1 MQRFMVLPRPGQKE
15 WRRACRP
22 YKQFQHILTLSMTHP
37 PTTADPAM
45 TTRIAYLARHGETD
59 WNRERRWQGQTD
71 IALNA
76 AGRAQAEDLA
86 AKVERS
92 AIEHVHTS
100 DLSRARETAEI
111 VARRLGLGPVAI
123 DPDLRE
129 RNFGVFE
136 GLTFAEC
143 AEKLPEM
150 WARYVA
156 NRTRPEGSESDQALA
171 ERMIRGVT
179 RAVLGDGIALVVTHG
194 GAMRACLRAMGVST
208 GTDDF
213 AMPNGA
219 LIRVDLELRSG
230 AWVAGGEQ
238 P

>member
-1 MQRFMVLPRPGQKE
+1 MD
-15 WRRACRP
+15 A
-22 YKQFQHILTLSMTHP
+22 
-37 PTTADPAM
+37 AM

-71 IALNA
+71 VALNA
-76 AGRAQAEDLA
+76 AGRAQAEALA
-86 AKVERS
+86 AKVAHS
-92 AIEHVHTS
+92 AIARVHTS
-100 DLSRARETAEI
+100 DLVRARETAEI
-111 VARRLGLGPVAI
+111 VARCLGLGPVAI

-156 NRTRPEGSESDQALA
+156 DRTRPDGSESDQALA
-171 ERMIRGVT
+171 ERMIRGVN
-179 RAVLGDGIALVVTHG
+179 RAVLGDGIALVITHG
-194 GAMRACLRAMGVST
+194 GAMRAYLRAT
-208 GTDDF
+208 GAPSATDDDF

-219 LIRVDLELRSG
+219 LIQLEVSL
-230 AWVAGGEQ
+230 
-238 P
+238 